1 MLALGGRAAV
11 ASQIATLVW
20 IRGIVVAV
28 RPALVET
35 LAGLLISGKKFGVT
49 LNAGIA
55 GGQFKATQSKCA
67 TLIRERLMAQRH
79 AAGSLDQQRWLTP
92 GHCWRP
98 ISLPAGA
105 P

>member
-49 LNAGIA
+49 LNAGIE
-55 GGQFKATQSKCA
+55 GGNSKPPKAS
-67 TLIRERLMAQRH
+67 AQ
-79 AAGSLDQQRWLTP
+79 LLYEND
-92 GHCWRP
+92 
-98 ISLPAGA
+98 
-105 P
+105 